1 MTLYGKTRELVKAGG
16 TRFGTNTLVGSR
28 LMELETPMQQTVVD
42 PDYVAQNYKDLP
54 DDQDITNCETVSRQ
68 HKGGLAKKLVLDDSY
83 WSRVKAHVAATMPLF
98 KFIRRHDTSAPS
110 TGKVYYG
117 WYEMGE
123 HLKRQTDLP
132 YKDLLI
138 KKHGERWDYADCA
151 LYFAAYV
158 LDPEFHGHKQQT
170 MNDVMEGFVTTL
182 EKIAILIEVRRLNEL
197 DGRYT
202 SAWKARS
209 DAIAADPMAGRS
221 WDNYPTYPTATTLEV
236 KDFCCKASAQLAL
249 YRGKKGMFGREWVM
263 EAAVKMPAY
272 LWWDANGGSVPELQA
287 VACIVLAQPASAS
300 ICERINSEFAF
311 VKDRRRNRLSHV
323 KANKLVRIFHNLRL
337 IKRMNKPAYTEPAVG
352 WLDEPEKA
360 GVTTYGVANYALGVK
375 SKT

>member
-28 LMELETPMQQTVVD
+28 LIELETPMQQTVVD

-151 LYFAAYV
+151 LYFAGYV
-158 LDPEFHGHKQQT
+158 LDQEFHGHKQQT

-197 DGRYT
+197 DGRFT
-202 SAWKARS
+202 SA
-209 DAIAADPMAGRS
+209 
-221 WDNYPTYPTATTLEV
+221 
-236 KDFCCKASAQLAL
+236 
-249 YRGKKGMFGREWVM
+249 
-263 EAAVKMPAY
+263 
-272 LWWDANGGSVPELQA
+272 
-287 VACIVLAQPASAS
+287 
-300 ICERINSEFAF
+300 
-311 VKDRRRNRLSHV
+311 
-323 KANKLVRIFHNLRL
+323 
-337 IKRMNKPAYTEPAVG
+337 
-352 WLDEPEKA
+352 
-360 GVTTYGVANYALGVK
+360 
-375 SKT
+375 